1 MDIREDILKL
11 ASEDNQNVETDTNV
25 GTENY
30 TQYDEYQARKRAEE
44 AVIQETN
51 RAREDYNRSNNI
63 AKELNDTKS
72 MVARIAKEK
81 EDLKREIEE
90 LKGHVNS
97 VKDSDYQ
104 RGLKETMNLI
114 DNEKNK
120 IANDPILSKYY
131 NEQEIM
137 NNLKKN
143 YTIGKI
149 LTPSEQLAIDKFE
162 EIAKENEE
170 LKNKLNNRGALLNR
184 PIGKISST
192 PVEYDEDIADMQGD
206 PYEIYKAKQKMLQLK
221 KLEKMGI

>member
-1 MDIREDILKL
+1 MDIREDIMKL
-11 ASEDNQNVETDTNV
+11 AEDTNSVETDTN
-25 GTENY
+25 TDNMNY

-44 AVIQETN
+44 AVVQETN
-51 RAREDYNRSNNI
+51 RAREDYNRSNNL

-72 MVARIAKEK
+72 IVARIAKEK

-104 RGLKETMNLI
+104 RGLKETMNQI
-114 DNEKNK
+114 EMEKKQIMDN
-120 IANDPILSKYY
+120 PVLSKYY
-131 NEQEIM
+131 NDQEVFD
-137 NNLKKN
+137 NLKKN

-149 LTPSEQLAIDKFE
+149 LTPTEQLAILKFE
-162 EIAKENEE
+162 QLAKENEE
-170 LKNKLNNRGALLNR
+170 LKSKLNNRGILLNR

-192 PVEYDEDIADMQGD
+192 PIDNEDDLADMQGE
-206 PYEIYKAKQKMLQLK
+206 PYEIYKAKQKQIQLK

>member
-1 MDIREDILKL
+1 MKF
-11 ASEDNQNVETDTNV
+11 
-25 GTENY
+25 
-30 TQYDEYQARKRAEE
+30 
-44 AVIQETN
+44 
-51 RAREDYNRSNNI
+51 
-63 AKELNDTKS
+63 LN
-72 MVARIAKEK
+72 
-81 EDLKREIEE
+81 L
-90 LKGHVNS
+90 
-97 VKDSDYQ
+97 
-104 RGLKETMNLI
+104 
-114 DNEKNK
+114 
-120 IANDPILSKYY
+120 ILSKYY